1 MSKVSDV
8 YRQYAMMAWQNIWFN
23 NLCTYKVKEK
33 EKAEFITVMT
43 GCM

>member
-1 MSKVSDV
+1 MFTDI
-8 YRQYAMMAWQNIWFN
+8 QYAMMAWQNIWFN

-33 EKAEFITVMT
+33 EKEKAEFITVMT